1 MDIEMIQFSAL
12 LSIMLIFFC
21 LLMTVFFILISKFEN
36 KEGKGQEKYSSKVK
50 NGGKKIWNKR

>member
-50 NGGKKIWNKR
+50 NGGKKI